1 MFVKNPK
8 GSLYRFSGDGKYLAV
23 IERMECN
30 DYVAVLSTRTWK
42 LTSHFKLPTIDA
54 AGFEWV
60 SLKITF
66 TLQAFIIY
74 VVYDSM
80 AEGSLVFSKGCQ
92 IRWNYTKQLC

>member
-1 MFVKNPK
+1 MQRQFVFFQFATQMFVKNPK

-66 TLQAFIIY
+66 TCYKLLL
-74 VVYDSM
+74 SM
-80 AEGSLVFSKGCQ
+80 GYMTVWQRAV
-92 IRWNYTKQLC
+92 